1 MHFSVSV
8 GPPFPP
14 LLLPVH
20 DGGHRLHLRPAD
32 HLLRGM
38 AGHRPGKDRRKEG
51 RGMLLGQPRAK
62 MEAKQIQPE
71 ELHAGFLRGR
81 REILIQTGYK
91 GEIEFKMMKL

>member
-1 MHFSVSV
+1 
-8 GPPFPP
+8 
-14 LLLPVH
+14 
-20 DGGHRLHLRPAD
+20 
-32 HLLRGM
+32 
-38 AGHRPGKDRRKEG
+38 
-51 RGMLLGQPRAK
+51 MLLGQPRAK